1 MASIVSGLDSHTP
14 LRVGENLHAERD
26 YSNELSEKVVQFFFQ
41 LVRSED
47 HSKLEAIQRDI
58 LLSIKGDLEKN
69 YDTLDM
75 MYKLIGQTRDII
87 SGKGEQKLAFMQ
99 IWGFYDTGYE
109 ALTYS
114 AIKHFVQRVNDEH
127 PYGSWKDVKYFLQV
141 SSRDYEY
148 ADRPRSYIGFR
159 TVHDYLGGDLSA
171 NAMTN
176 TNTKRRNNKRSSIK

>member
-99 IWGFYDTGYE
+99 IWGFYVG
-109 ALTYS
+109 
-114 AIKHFVQRVNDEH
+114 V
-127 PYGSWKDVKYFLQV
+127 
-141 SSRDYEY
+141 
-148 ADRPRSYIGFR
+148 
-159 TVHDYLGGDLSA
+159 
-171 NAMTN
+171 
-176 TNTKRRNNKRSSIK
+176 